1 MKNKEAIDP
10 NLKQKTALVN
20 FAKGASVVLIVGI
33 VLEMISAT
41 ASASLMGIV
50 SEKNTSGFAGKLM
63 VAFCIAMYSFHMGV
77 AVMSV
82 LGGAVIG
89 VVGVLIPMLFNS
101 VSYGSFIGVAQ
112 EPDILL
118 VISVCAVLRN
128 TKFLGR
134 KRNVPIAALILGII
148 MTIERTIGD
157 GSIDI
162 TTFLTLLMFFVLYT
176 ILFFLARIFI
186 PKAQK
191 WLPVRES
198 RLERVYRTH
207 SIKRRLQL
215 TVNALVIAVVALF
228 VVQIVG
234 DNNYDVASNSNV
246 YIDIV
251 NDAVSAE
258 LADELSAL
266 DNADDLSG
274 FDMTVFGNVLSENV
288 SDRFYIKK
296 IQLVDLGNNYISNI
310 EFDSYGD
317 VTSVSQNEK
326 IANPELLQ
334 DMEHFFPYSEN
345 ILVTYSVGDVT
356 STSSAVISSFADLF
370 LPILALFNVFLSWL
384 LDKMIV
390 MPINRMTSAADDFA
404 FDTDEDRGN
413 AVEKFKALDIRS
425 GDEIEQLYH
434 AVAKTMDDMNEQIV
448 QIKTQA
454 KHISDMQHNII
465 ITMADIVESRDEN
478 TGGHIRRTAEYVRI
492 IAEKLR
498 EKGQYSDIL
507 TDSYVEDMIVAAPL
521 HDMGKIHVS
530 DTILNKPGKLD
541 DEEFT
546 IMKTHTTYGRDMLE
560 HAVENLGAFSY
571 LNMAVLM
578 AGYHH
583 EKWNG
588 RGYPEGLSGQDIPL
602 CARIMAVADVFDALV
617 SKRCYKAAMPLEKAY
632 SIIREESGKS
642 FDPVIVD
649 AFFDSTE
656 DIERTLKAFG

>member
-1 MKNKEAIDP
+1 MKNKEDI
-10 NLKQKTALVN
+10 NLKRKTAFLN
-20 FAKGASVVLIVGI
+20 FVKGACIVLIVGI
-33 VLEMISAT
+33 VLELISGT
-41 ASASLMGIV
+41 VSASLLVTV
-50 SEKNTSGFAGKLM
+50 SDKNTSGFAGDVML
-63 VAFCIAMYSFHMGV
+63 AFCAAMYSFHMGV

-89 VVGVLIPMLFNS
+89 VVGSSIPLVLNFVFSSTFMGI
-101 VSYGSFIGVAQ
+101 AQ
-112 EPDILL
+112 DPEILL
-118 VISVCAVLRN
+118 VISVCAILRN
-128 TKFLGR
+128 TKFLDR

-148 MTIERTIGD
+148 MTIERTID
-157 GSIDI
+157 SRNLDL
-162 TTFLTLLMFFVLYT
+162 TTLLTVLMFFVLYT
-176 ILFFLARIFI
+176 ILFFLVRIFM
-186 PKAQK
+186 PKAEK

-198 RLERVYRTH
+198 RLEKVYRTH

-215 TVNALVIAVVALF
+215 IVNALVIAVVALF
-228 VVQIVG
+228 VVQMIG
-234 DNNYDVASNSNV
+234 DNNYDVASSSDI
-246 YIDIV
+246 YIKNV
-251 NDAVSAE
+251 NDTVATE
-258 LADELSAL
+258 LADQLSAL

-274 FDMTVFGNVLSENV
+274 FDMTAFSNVLSENT

-296 IQLVDLGNNYISNI
+296 IQLVDLGNEYISNI
-310 EFDSYGD
+310 EYDDHGE

-326 IANPELLQ
+326 FANPELLQ

-356 STSSAVISSFADLF
+356 STSSAVISSFADFF

-390 MPINRMTSAADDFA
+390 MPINSMTSAADDFA

-413 AVEKFKALDIRS
+413 AVEKFKALDIKS

-454 KHISDMQHNII
+454 RHISDMQHNII

-507 TDSYVEDMIVAAPL
+507 TDRYVDDMVVAAPL

-541 DEEFT
+541 DKEFT

-632 SIIREESGKS
+632 SIIREESGNS

-649 AFFDSTE
+649 AFFDSTD
-656 DIERTLKAFG
+656 DIEKTLKTFG

>member
-1 MKNKEAIDP
+1 M
-10 NLKQKTALVN
+10 TA
-20 FAKGASVVLIVGI
+20 FS
-33 VLEMISAT
+33 
-41 ASASLMGIV
+41 
-50 SEKNTSGFAGKLM
+50 
-63 VAFCIAMYSFHMGV
+63 
-77 AVMSV
+77 
-82 LGGAVIG
+82 
-89 VVGVLIPMLFNS
+89 
-101 VSYGSFIGVAQ
+101 
-112 EPDILL
+112 
-118 VISVCAVLRN
+118 
-128 TKFLGR
+128 
-134 KRNVPIAALILGII
+134 
-148 MTIERTIGD
+148 
-157 GSIDI
+157 
-162 TTFLTLLMFFVLYT
+162 
-176 ILFFLARIFI
+176 
-186 PKAQK
+186 
-191 WLPVRES
+191 
-198 RLERVYRTH
+198 
-207 SIKRRLQL
+207 
-215 TVNALVIAVVALF
+215 
-228 VVQIVG
+228 
-234 DNNYDVASNSNV
+234 
-246 YIDIV
+246 
-251 NDAVSAE
+251 
-258 LADELSAL
+258 
-266 DNADDLSG
+266 
-274 FDMTVFGNVLSENV
+274 NVLSENT

-296 IQLVDLGNNYISNI
+296 IQLVDLGNEYISNI
-310 EFDSYGD
+310 EYDDHGE

-326 IANPELLQ
+326 FANPELLQ

-390 MPINRMTSAADDFA
+390 KPINRMTSAADDFA
-404 FDTDEDRGN
+404 FDTDEVRGN
-413 AVEKFKALDIRS
+413 AVEKFKALNISS
-425 GDEIEQLYH
+425 GDEVEQLYH

-454 KHISDMQHNII
+454 RHISDMQHNII

-507 TDSYVEDMIVAAPL
+507 TDRYVDDMVVAAPL
-521 HDMGKIHVS
+521 HDIGKIHVS

-541 DEEFT
+541 DEEFA
-546 IMKTHTTYGRDMLE
+546 IMKTHTTYGRDMLK

-632 SIIREESGKS
+632 GIIREESGNA

-656 DIERTLKAFG
+656 DIENTLKTFAQ

>member
-1 MKNKEAIDP
+1 MKNKEDI
-10 NLKQKTALVN
+10 NLKRKTAFLN
-20 FAKGASVVLIVGI
+20 FVKGACIVLIVGI
-33 VLEMISAT
+33 VLELISGT
-41 ASASLMGIV
+41 VSASLLVTV
-50 SEKNTSGFAGKLM
+50 SDKNTSGFAGDVML
-63 VAFCIAMYSFHMGV
+63 AFCAAMYSLHMGV

-89 VVGVLIPMLFNS
+89 VVGSSIPLVLNFVFSSTFMGI
-101 VSYGSFIGVAQ
+101 AQ
-112 EPDILL
+112 DPEILL
-118 VISVCAVLRN
+118 VISVCAILRN
-128 TKFLGR
+128 TKFLDR

-148 MTIERTIGD
+148 MTIERTID
-157 GSIDI
+157 SRNLDL
-162 TTFLTLLMFFVLYT
+162 TTLLTVLMFFLLYT
-176 ILFFLARIFI
+176 ILFFLVRIFM
-186 PKAQK
+186 PKAEK

-198 RLERVYRTH
+198 RLEKVYRTH

-228 VVQIVG
+228 VVQMIG
-234 DNNYDVASNSNV
+234 DNNYDVASSSDI
-246 YIDIV
+246 YIKNV
-251 NDAVSAE
+251 NDAVATE
-258 LADELSAL
+258 LADQLSAL

-274 FDMTVFGNVLSENV
+274 FDMTAFSNVLSENT

-296 IQLVDLGNNYISNI
+296 IQLVDLGNEYISNI
-310 EFDSYGD
+310 EYDDHGE

-326 IANPELLQ
+326 FANPELLQ

-356 STSSAVISSFADLF
+356 STSSAVISSFADFF

-390 MPINRMTSAADDFA
+390 MPINSITSAADDFA

-413 AVEKFKALDIRS
+413 AVEKFKALDIKS

-454 KHISDMQHNII
+454 RHISDMQHNII

-507 TDSYVEDMIVAAPL
+507 TDRYVDDMVVAAPL

-541 DEEFT
+541 DKEFT

-632 SIIREESGKS
+632 SIIREESGNS

-649 AFFDSTE
+649 AFFDSTD
-656 DIERTLKAFG
+656 DIEKTLKTFG

>member
-1 MKNKEAIDP
+1 MKNKEDI
-10 NLKQKTALVN
+10 NLKRKTAFLN
-20 FAKGASVVLIVGI
+20 FVKGACIVLIVGI
-33 VLEMISAT
+33 VLELISGT
-41 ASASLMGIV
+41 VSASLLVTV
-50 SEKNTSGFAGKLM
+50 SDKNTSGFAGDVML
-63 VAFCIAMYSFHMGV
+63 AFCAAMYSFHMGV

-82 LGGAVIG
+82 FGGAVIG
-89 VVGVLIPMLFNS
+89 VVGSSIPLVLNFVFSSTFMGI
-101 VSYGSFIGVAQ
+101 AQ
-112 EPDILL
+112 DPEILL
-118 VISVCAVLRN
+118 VISVCAILRN
-128 TKFLGR
+128 TKFLDR

-148 MTIERTIGD
+148 MTIERTID
-157 GSIDI
+157 SRNLDL
-162 TTFLTLLMFFVLYT
+162 TTLLTVLMFFVLYT
-176 ILFFLARIFI
+176 ILFFLVRIFM
-186 PKAQK
+186 PKAEK

-198 RLERVYRTH
+198 RLEKVYRTH

-215 TVNALVIAVVALF
+215 IVNALVIAVVALF
-228 VVQIVG
+228 VVQMIG
-234 DNNYDVASNSNV
+234 DNNYDVASSSDI
-246 YIDIV
+246 YIKNV
-251 NDAVSAE
+251 NDTVATE
-258 LADELSAL
+258 LADQLSAL

-274 FDMTVFGNVLSENV
+274 FDMTAFSNVLSENT

-296 IQLVDLGNNYISNI
+296 IQLVDLGNEYISNI
-310 EFDSYGD
+310 EYDDHGE

-326 IANPELLQ
+326 FANPELLQ

-356 STSSAVISSFADLF
+356 STSSAVISSFADFF

-390 MPINRMTSAADDFA
+390 MPINSMTSAADDFA

-413 AVEKFKALDIRS
+413 AVEKFKALDIKS

-454 KHISDMQHNII
+454 RHISDMQHNII

-507 TDSYVEDMIVAAPL
+507 TDRYVDDMVVAAPL

-541 DEEFT
+541 DKEFT

-632 SIIREESGKS
+632 SIIREESGNT

-649 AFFDSTE
+649 AFFDSTD
-656 DIERTLKAFG
+656 DIEKTLKTFG

>member
-1 MKNKEAIDP
+1 M
-10 NLKQKTALVN
+10 
-20 FAKGASVVLIVGI
+20 
-33 VLEMISAT
+33 
-41 ASASLMGIV
+41 
-50 SEKNTSGFAGKLM
+50 
-63 VAFCIAMYSFHMGV
+63 
-77 AVMSV
+77 
-82 LGGAVIG
+82 
-89 VVGVLIPMLFNS
+89 
-101 VSYGSFIGVAQ
+101 
-112 EPDILL
+112 
-118 VISVCAVLRN
+118 
-128 TKFLGR
+128 
-134 KRNVPIAALILGII
+134 
-148 MTIERTIGD
+148 
-157 GSIDI
+157 
-162 TTFLTLLMFFVLYT
+162 
-176 ILFFLARIFI
+176 
-186 PKAQK
+186 
-191 WLPVRES
+191 
-198 RLERVYRTH
+198 
-207 SIKRRLQL
+207 
-215 TVNALVIAVVALF
+215 
-228 VVQIVG
+228 
-234 DNNYDVASNSNV
+234 
-246 YIDIV
+246 
-251 NDAVSAE
+251 
-258 LADELSAL
+258 
-266 DNADDLSG
+266 
-274 FDMTVFGNVLSENV
+274 

-296 IQLVDLGNNYISNI
+296 IQLINVTNEYISDV
-310 EFDSYGD
+310 EFDSYGE
-317 VTSVSQNEK
+317 VTSVSENK
-326 IANPELLQ
+326 KLASSELML
-334 DMEHFFPYSEN
+334 DMEHVFHYGEN

-404 FDTDEDRGN
+404 FDTDEFRGN
-413 AVEKFKALDIRS
+413 AVEKFKALNISS
-425 GDEIEQLYH
+425 GDEVEQLYH
-434 AVAKTMDDMNEQIV
+434 AVVKTMDDMNEQIV

-454 KHISDMQHNII
+454 KRISEMQHNII

-507 TDSYVEDMIVAAPL
+507 TDRYVDDMVVAAPL
-521 HDMGKIHVS
+521 HDIGKIHVS

-541 DEEFT
+541 DEEFA

-560 HAVENLGAFSY
+560 HAVKNLGAFSY

-632 SIIREESGKS
+632 SIIREESGNA

-656 DIERTLKAFG
+656 DIENTLKTFAE

>member
-1 MKNKEAIDP
+1 MKNEKTI
-10 NLKQKTALVN
+10 NLKRKTTFV
-20 FAKGASVVLIVGI
+20 KGTCIVFLVGI
-33 VLEMISAT
+33 VLELISQT
-41 ASASLMGIV
+41 ASATLLGIV
-50 SEKNTSGFAGKLM
+50 SEQNTSGFAGKLK
-63 VAFCIAMYSFHMGV
+63 VAFCTAIYSLHIGA
-77 AVMSV
+77 AVMSL

-89 VVGVLIPMLFNS
+89 LMSVLIPMLFNS
-101 VSYGSFIGVAQ
+101 IFSGSFIGIAQ
-112 EPDILL
+112 DSEILL

-134 KRNVPIAALILGII
+134 KRNVPIAALILGAI
-148 MTIERTIGD
+148 MTIEKTINSD
-157 GSIDI
+157 SINI
-162 TTFLTLLMFFVLYT
+162 TTLLIVLIFFALYT
-176 ILFFLARIFI
+176 ILFFLVRIFI

-191 WLPVRES
+191 WLPVRENK
-198 RLERVYRTH
+198 LEKVYRTH

-234 DNNYDVASNSNV
+234 DNDYDVTSSSEI
-246 YIDIV
+246 YINNV

-258 LADELSAL
+258 LADQFSAL
-266 DNADDLSG
+266 DNADDLSD
-274 FDMTVFGNVLSENV
+274 FDMTAFSNVLSENT

-296 IQLVDLGNNYISNI
+296 IQLVDLGNEYISNI
-310 EFDSYGD
+310 EYDDHGE

-326 IANPELLQ
+326 FANPELLQ

-356 STSSAVISSFADLF
+356 STSSAVASSFAELF

-404 FDTDEDRGN
+404 FDTDEVRGN
-413 AVEKFKALDIRS
+413 AVEKFKALNISS
-425 GDEIEQLYH
+425 GDEVEQLYH
-434 AVAKTMDDMNEQIV
+434 AVVKTMDDMNEQIV

-507 TDSYVEDMIVAAPL
+507 TDRYVDDMIVAAPL
-521 HDMGKIHVS
+521 HDIGKIHVS

-541 DEEFT
+541 DEEFA
-546 IMKTHTTYGRDMLE
+546 IMKTHTTYGRDMLKR
-560 HAVENLGAFSY
+560 AVENLGAFSY

-632 SIIREESGKS
+632 GIIREESGNA
-642 FDPVIVD
+642 FDPVIVN

-656 DIERTLKAFG
+656 DIENTLKTFAE

>member
-1 MKNKEAIDP
+1 M
-10 NLKQKTALVN
+10 
-20 FAKGASVVLIVGI
+20 
-33 VLEMISAT
+33 
-41 ASASLMGIV
+41 
-50 SEKNTSGFAGKLM
+50 
-63 VAFCIAMYSFHMGV
+63 
-77 AVMSV
+77 
-82 LGGAVIG
+82 
-89 VVGVLIPMLFNS
+89 
-101 VSYGSFIGVAQ
+101 
-112 EPDILL
+112 
-118 VISVCAVLRN
+118 
-128 TKFLGR
+128 
-134 KRNVPIAALILGII
+134 
-148 MTIERTIGD
+148 
-157 GSIDI
+157 
-162 TTFLTLLMFFVLYT
+162 
-176 ILFFLARIFI
+176 
-186 PKAQK
+186 
-191 WLPVRES
+191 
-198 RLERVYRTH
+198 
-207 SIKRRLQL
+207 
-215 TVNALVIAVVALF
+215 
-228 VVQIVG
+228 
-234 DNNYDVASNSNV
+234 
-246 YIDIV
+246 
-251 NDAVSAE
+251 
-258 LADELSAL
+258 
-266 DNADDLSG
+266 
-274 FDMTVFGNVLSENV
+274 

-296 IQLVDLGNNYISNI
+296 IQLINVTNEYISDV
-310 EFDSYGD
+310 EFDSYGE
-317 VTSVSQNEK
+317 VTSVSENK
-326 IANPELLQ
+326 KLASSELML
-334 DMEHFFPYSEN
+334 DMEHVFHYGKN
-345 ILVTYSVGDVT
+345 ILVTYSAGDIT
-356 STSSAVISSFADLF
+356 STSSAVASSFAELF

-404 FDTDEDRGN
+404 FDTDEVRRN
-413 AVEKFKALDIRS
+413 AVEKFKALNISS
-425 GDEIEQLYH
+425 GDEVEQLYH
-434 AVAKTMDDMNEQIV
+434 AVVKTMDDMNEQIV

-454 KHISDMQHNII
+454 KRISDMQHNII

-498 EKGQYSDIL
+498 ENGQYSDIL

-521 HDMGKIHVS
+521 HDIGKIHVS

-632 SIIREESGKS
+632 GIIREESGNA

-656 DIERTLKAFG
+656 DIENTLKTFAE

>member
-1 MKNKEAIDP
+1 M
-10 NLKQKTALVN
+10 TA
-20 FAKGASVVLIVGI
+20 FS
-33 VLEMISAT
+33 
-41 ASASLMGIV
+41 
-50 SEKNTSGFAGKLM
+50 
-63 VAFCIAMYSFHMGV
+63 
-77 AVMSV
+77 
-82 LGGAVIG
+82 
-89 VVGVLIPMLFNS
+89 
-101 VSYGSFIGVAQ
+101 
-112 EPDILL
+112 
-118 VISVCAVLRN
+118 
-128 TKFLGR
+128 
-134 KRNVPIAALILGII
+134 
-148 MTIERTIGD
+148 
-157 GSIDI
+157 
-162 TTFLTLLMFFVLYT
+162 
-176 ILFFLARIFI
+176 
-186 PKAQK
+186 
-191 WLPVRES
+191 
-198 RLERVYRTH
+198 
-207 SIKRRLQL
+207 
-215 TVNALVIAVVALF
+215 
-228 VVQIVG
+228 
-234 DNNYDVASNSNV
+234 
-246 YIDIV
+246 
-251 NDAVSAE
+251 
-258 LADELSAL
+258 
-266 DNADDLSG
+266 
-274 FDMTVFGNVLSENV
+274 NVLSENT

-296 IQLVDLGNNYISNI
+296 IQLVDLGNEYISNI
-310 EFDSYGD
+310 EYDDHGE

-326 IANPELLQ
+326 FANPELMQ
-334 DMEHFFPYSEN
+334 DMEHVFHYGEN
-345 ILVTYSVGDVT
+345 ILVTYSAGDIT
-356 STSSAVISSFADLF
+356 STSSAVVSSFAELF

-390 MPINRMTSAADDFA
+390 MPINSMTSAADDFA

-413 AVEKFKALDIRS
+413 AVEKFKALNISS
-425 GDEIEQLYH
+425 GDEVEQLYH
-434 AVAKTMDDMNEQIV
+434 AVVKTMDDMNEQII

-507 TDSYVEDMIVAAPL
+507 TDRYVDDMVVAAPL
-521 HDMGKIHVS
+521 HDMGKIHVF

-602 CARIMAVADVFDALV
+602 CARIMAVADVFDVLV

-632 SIIREESGKS
+632 GIIREEFGNA

-656 DIERTLKAFG
+656 DIENTLKTFAQ

>member
-1 MKNKEAIDP
+1 MKNKEDI
-10 NLKQKTALVN
+10 NLKRKTAFLN
-20 FAKGASVVLIVGI
+20 FVKGACIVLIVGI
-33 VLEMISAT
+33 VLELISGT
-41 ASASLMGIV
+41 VSASLLVTV
-50 SEKNTSGFAGKLM
+50 SDKNTSGFAGDVML
-63 VAFCIAMYSFHMGV
+63 AFCAAMYSFHMGV

-89 VVGVLIPMLFNS
+89 VVGSSIPLVLNFVFSSTFMGI
-101 VSYGSFIGVAQ
+101 AQ
-112 EPDILL
+112 DPEILL
-118 VISVCAVLRN
+118 VISVCAILRN
-128 TKFLGR
+128 TKFLDR

-148 MTIERTIGD
+148 MTIERTID
-157 GSIDI
+157 SRNLDL
-162 TTFLTLLMFFVLYT
+162 TTLLTVLMFFVLYT
-176 ILFFLARIFI
+176 ILFFLVRIFM
-186 PKAQK
+186 PKAEK

-198 RLERVYRTH
+198 RLEKVYRTH

-215 TVNALVIAVVALF
+215 IVNALVIAVVALF
-228 VVQIVG
+228 VVQMIG
-234 DNNYDVASNSNV
+234 DNNYDVASSSDI
-246 YIDIV
+246 YIKNV
-251 NDAVSAE
+251 NDTVATE
-258 LADELSAL
+258 LADQLSAL

-274 FDMTVFGNVLSENV
+274 FDMTAFSNVLSENT

-296 IQLVDLGNNYISNI
+296 IQLVDLGNEYISNI
-310 EFDSYGD
+310 EYDDHGE

-326 IANPELLQ
+326 FANPELLQ

-356 STSSAVISSFADLF
+356 STSSAVISSFADFF

-390 MPINRMTSAADDFA
+390 MPINSMTSAADDFA

-413 AVEKFKALDIRS
+413 AVEKFKALDIKS

-454 KHISDMQHNII
+454 RHISDMQHNII

-507 TDSYVEDMIVAAPL
+507 TDRYVDDMVVAAPL

-541 DEEFT
+541 DKEFT

-632 SIIREESGKS
+632 SIIREESGNT

-649 AFFDSTE
+649 AFFDSTD
-656 DIERTLKAFG
+656 DIEKTLKTFG